1 MSDYTDDMHRFPWL
15 VRIIWFVFALGMF
28 TCLMAV
34 SGCDSQE
41 KMIDPKASL
50 EKIGVEY
57 WTKRLIDKDYKATYD
72 MELEK
77 GSLPFETYLKRVK
90 NAGAIQYFSVA
101 AENVNIEKDKGAV
114 DLIVECITPSSA
126 KFNKNIKMTIH
137 DTWILKSDQWKHI
150 LPDTTGQLS
159 IGSGLVGPK

>member
-28 TCLMAV
+28 TCLIPV
-34 SGCDSQE
+34 SGCDSQQ

-72 MELEK
+72 MEMEK
-77 GSLPFETYLKRVK
+77 GSIPFEKYLERIR
-90 NAGAIQYFSVA
+90 NAGQILYFSVK
-101 AENVNIEKDKGAV
+101 AENIKIEKDKGTV
-114 DLIVECITPSSA
+114 DLIIEFSTPVLQ
-126 KFNKNIKMTIH
+126 KFNKKIKQTLP
-137 DTWILKSDQWKHI
+137 DTWVIKAGQWKHI
-150 LPDTTGQLS
+150 LPDTTGQLF
-159 IGSGLVGPK
+159 LGPVSR